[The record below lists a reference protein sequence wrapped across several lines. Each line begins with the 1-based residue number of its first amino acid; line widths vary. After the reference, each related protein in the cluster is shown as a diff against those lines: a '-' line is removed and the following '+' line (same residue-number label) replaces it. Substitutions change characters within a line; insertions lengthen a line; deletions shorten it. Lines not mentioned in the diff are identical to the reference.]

1 MFQFFAATGPHID
14 IRAQEIFH
22 LGPVPVTNSM
32 MLGVIGMIITL
43 WLLFAAARAV
53 KRGRKGYVSG
63 AVLMIYEMLSFSTL
77 LSTTG
82 LAFCRLLGQSPK
94 TAFLYSVAWWQT

>member
-63 AVLMIYEMLSFSTL
+63 AVLMIYEMLLRTVEEVVGSKKAARRVAPLAITL
-77 LSTTG
+77 
-82 LAFCRLLGQSPK
+82 F
-94 TAFLYSVAWWQT
+94 F